1 MLRFTV
7 DTEQIEPPP
16 SNAEA
21 VKANLRGKGGF
32 GIVYEARFR
41 GSRVRVPC
49 QAKECAAL
57 TAQVAVKLFI
67 EQSLDARSLAMSRRE
82 VLVMAKLVHPRLV
95 RLVGASLRA
104 PHMCLVLEF
113 VERGS
118 LRDLLSREDAPSLLP
133 LPRRLQIALDMVDG
147 LLFMHERGVL
157 HRDVKAA
164 NVLVDADFRGKV
176 CDFGFAALKEETKTK
191 TKVVGSITH
200 TPPEIL
206 LDEHPHFTAAS
217 DTYSAAV
224 TVYEILS
231 FR

>member
-1 MLRFTV
+1 MP
-7 DTEQIEPPP
+7 ISP
-16 SNAEA
+16 
-21 VKANLRGKGGF
+21 
-32 GIVYEARFR
+32 
-41 GSRVRVPC
+41 
-49 QAKECAAL
+49 
-57 TAQVAVKLFI
+57 AQVAVQVF
-67 EQSLDARSLAMSRRE
+67 ARPHLSERRLAILRRG
-82 VLVMAKLVHPRLV
+82 VLLTTKLVHPRLV
-95 RLVGASLRA
+95 RLVGACLRA

-164 NVLVDADFRGKV
+164 NVLVDSDYRGKV

-206 LDEHPHFTAAS
+206 LDEQPHFTAAS
-217 DTYSAAV
+217 DAYSAAV
-224 TVYEILS
+224 TLYEILS